1 MKEIIEVLETIDTQI
16 DDCRYYLTIS
26 ENKEE
31 LLFNKLNEIS
41 KEIKT
46 LINTMN

>member
-1 MKEIIEVLETIDTQI
+1 MKDVLEVLETIDTQI
-16 DDCRYYLTIS
+16 NDCRYYLTLS

-41 KEIKT
+41 KEVKQ
-46 LINTMN
+46 LINKIN